1 MGTTAQKLCV
11 TGQSNSLYREI
22 FMFSNN
28 TKKFIWFYGDE
39 KSNVTFGID
48 VFLSSLTLD
57 SNNRDMAA
65 DIFLITFETLP
76 TGSGSFLSLILISSK
91 SDDSLMASL
100 VISITSLIVDL
111 LIMSTLTFTLQ
122 STADELILR
131 HSPAVVTLIGSLSV
145 ATFMELL
152 KRTSIFE

>member
-1 MGTTAQKLCV
+1 MQKR
-11 TGQSNSLYREI
+11 S
-22 FMFSNN
+22 F
-28 TKKFIWFYGDE
+28 DE